1 MENPL
6 CVFTHIYT
14 YIAQRDMQIL
24 LNVLQFGP
32 ETKPLA
38 KD

>member
-1 MENPL
+1 MH
-6 CVFTHIYT
+6 THIHTYK

-24 LNVLQFGP
+24 LNILQFWAEVKTP
-32 ETKPLA
+32 A